1 MTDRLAGVVRSTDR
15 TVVPEKGAVGA
26 LSRLRARAVRWV
38 ALPRRTAGSPAIV
51 VEEAPAGRG
60 DGVVDT
66 AVVVSDTPRRASML
80 GWFPALALVAA
91 CGLLAVVGANDLSR
105 SAHGGGQLLFWLGL
119 ACIVLPVGWR
129 LLSEEASR
137 NERIA
142 LVVLAGVALYL
153 VKVARDPFE
162 FTFSDELVHE
172 FNADEI
178 LRTHFLLSANPILAA
193 TPDYPGLETV
203 TAALAALSGLAT
215 FGAGL
220 VVICAARILIGLG
233 LFLLVEQVSHSARV
247 AGVAALVYAGAPNYL
262 YFSAQFSY
270 ESLAL
275 PLGVFVLYATARWL
289 GEENPAAQQSWAIA
303 IVLATSAVIVTH
315 HMTSYALIA
324 FLVVAALAHRLVS
337 ITHRDRSLWP
347 FALFAIL
354 AAGVWLVFVA
364 SRTVGYLSPV
374 FTDAIDAAIE
384 TVRREA
390 PPRTLFSSDSGVST
404 PVWERATAFMS
415 VLVVALGVSFGL
427 LVMWRRYRRGPIAL
441 VLALAGVAYLGTFGL
456 RLIPEAW
463 EVAIRASEFL
473 FVGASFLLALAG
485 VGLLRT
491 RRVPVVGR
499 VAVLA
504 ALGVVVAGGVI
515 SGWPR
520 DLRLGQTYRV
530 AVGDR
535 VIEAE
540 GRAAARWSGQ
550 QLGGGRVFAADA
562 SNARLLLAHAGE
574 PTRTGSNP
582 PIDFIIRWP
591 FFAPWEIELL
601 ANQGVRYVLVDR
613 RFVSDD
619 AISGYFFTNAT
630 SPARQRLAYPPSSYR
645 KFDRLRTSSR
655 IFDSGDVVI
664 YDVKKVVAGAGSE

>member
-1 MTDRLAGVVRSTDR
+1 
-15 TVVPEKGAVGA
+15 
-26 LSRLRARAVRWV
+26 
-38 ALPRRTAGSPAIV
+38 LPI
-51 VEEAPAGRG
+51 
-60 DGVVDT
+60 
-66 AVVVSDTPRRASML
+66 
-80 GWFPALALVAA
+80 
-91 CGLLAVVGANDLSR
+91 
-105 SAHGGGQLLFWLGL
+105 
-119 ACIVLPVGWR
+119 GWR

-142 LVVLAGVALYL
+142 LVLLVGVALYL

-162 FTFSDELVHE
+162 FTFADEFVHQ
-172 FNADEI
+172 FNANEI
-178 LRTHFLLSANPILAA
+178 LRTHFLFNPNPILAA

-203 TAALAALSGLAT
+203 TAALAALSGLGT

-220 VVICAARILIGLG
+220 MVVGAARVLITLG
-233 LFLLVEQVSHSARV
+233 LFLLIEQVSRSRRV
-247 AGVAALVYAGAPNYL
+247 AGIAALVYVGAPNYL

-275 PLGVFVLYATARWL
+275 PMGIFVLYATTRWL
-289 GEENPAAQQSWAIA
+289 REEDAVAQRSWAIA

-315 HMTSYALIA
+315 HMTSYLLIG
-324 FLVVAALAHRLVS
+324 FLVAAALVHGLVANTS
-337 ITHRDRSLWP
+337 RDRSLWP
-347 FALFAIL
+347 FALFAIF
-354 AAGVWLVFVA
+354 AAGFWLVFVA

-390 PPRTLFSSDSGVST
+390 PPRALFSSGSGIQA
-404 PVWERATAFMS
+404 PIWERATGSMS
-415 VLVVALGVSFGL
+415 VLVVALALPFGL
-427 LVMWRRYRRGPIAL
+427 LAVWRRYRRDAIAL
-441 VLALAGVAYLGTFGL
+441 VLAIGGAAYLATFAL

-463 EVAIRASEFL
+463 EVAIRASEFF

-485 VGLLRT
+485 IELMRT
-491 RRVPVVGR
+491 RRAPLAGR
-499 VAVLA
+499 VVALAV
-504 ALGVVVAGGVI
+504 LGVVVAGGVI

-540 GRAAARWSGQ
+540 GRAAARWSRQ
-550 QLGGGRVFAADA
+550 QLGRGRVFAADA

-582 PIDFIIRWP
+582 PIDFVIRWP
-591 FFAPWEIELL
+591 IVAPWEIELL

-619 AISGYFFTNAT
+619 AIAGYFLTNAK
-630 SPARQRLAYPPSSYR
+630 SPARQRLLYPPSSYR
-645 KFDRLRTSSR
+645 KFDRLRSTSR
-655 IFDSGDVVI
+655 ILDSGDVVI
-664 YDVKKVVAGAGSE
+664 YDVKRVVAGAGSK